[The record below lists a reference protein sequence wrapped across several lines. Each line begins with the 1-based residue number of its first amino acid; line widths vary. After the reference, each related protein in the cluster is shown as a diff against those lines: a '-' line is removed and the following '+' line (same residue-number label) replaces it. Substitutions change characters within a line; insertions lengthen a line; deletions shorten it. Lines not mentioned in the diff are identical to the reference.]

1 MGIAVEALDT
11 VDANAP
17 LERFIG
23 VPRNFRPLKRR
34 PVKAWRHM
42 RKLLADKEATDEVF
56 HIIRALNGDS
66 FERAFQTFL
75 AHPDGRARIGQ
86 ARVLPPVLDERAR
99 WMALPPGTFGREYAE
114 FMERE
119 GLTAAGLVEES
130 LKSPESREWR
140 GRIDPLRLWYADRSR
155 DTHDMFHILTGYGRD
170 ALGEACVL
178 SFTYPQ
184 HGRGF
189 GLKFISWLGARE
201 VATRVKKHTGRTLPW
216 RQALREAQAMGERA
230 ELLEAVDLVGMF
242 AMPLSDVRERLG
254 IGEPRAYREC
264 HAIMRDAGVDP
275 YGVLGR

>member
-1 MGIAVEALDT
+1 MGMAVEHLET

-17 LERFIG
+17 LARFIG
-23 VPRNFRPLKRR
+23 VPRNFKPLKRR

-42 RKLLADKEATDEVF
+42 RRLIADKEATDEVF

-66 FERAFQTFL
+66 FERAFQDFL
-75 AHPDGRARIGQ
+75 QHPEGRARIEQ
-86 ARVLPPVLDERAR
+86 ARVLPPVLDARAR
-99 WMALPPGTFGREYAE
+99 WMALPEGTFGREYAE

-201 VATRVKKHTGRTLPW
+201 VATRVKKHTGRKLPW
-216 RQALREAQAMGERA
+216 RAALKEAQTMGERA

-242 AMPLSDVRERLG
+242 DMPLDEVRETLG

-275 YGVLGR
+275 YGVLGA